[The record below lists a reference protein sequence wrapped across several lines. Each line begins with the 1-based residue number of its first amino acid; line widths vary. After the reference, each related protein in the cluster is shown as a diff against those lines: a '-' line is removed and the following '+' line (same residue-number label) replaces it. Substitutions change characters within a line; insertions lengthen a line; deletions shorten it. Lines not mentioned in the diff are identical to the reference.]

1 MPVNGA
7 TARRPAYAPSSRH
20 RELGKVRNSR
30 SASDADYTKVPSSGL
45 KDAASEK
52 SLPWPATLFLTALI
66 IPWIIDIGSLRL
78 SIDRIILIVMIIP
91 CLVLWLTGKAGK
103 IRTADILVILYCLWC
118 AVSLGAVHGVE
129 TSIQSGGMIAVET
142 LGAYF
147 LARVSVR
154 NAGQFYSMALV
165 MFSLVAFLLPFSIYE
180 SMTGKNLLLELY
192 GSILPTQKDYFM
204 APRWGL
210 RRVQSVFD
218 HPILY
223 GVFCTSMFALVHK
236 TLGAEASPVRRWTR
250 SGTIAAATFFSLSS
264 GPLSALVVQGLLIAW
279 EWFLRD
285 LRYRWHILS
294 GFFATLYLGIS
305 VLSNQS
311 VFEFYVH
318 YFAFS
323 QDTGWDRI
331 RIWHYGW
338 LSVFNHPLFGIGY
351 NEYQRPEWMEPSIDM
366 FWLINFV
373 RFGYPGGILM
383 VLTFG
388 FVFLT
393 TALKKGLN
401 VQQDGYRKAYLFSMI
416 GIFTVGWTVHFWNA
430 PYLLIM
436 FYLGSASWMLDI
448 EPGETTGARLDMRRA
463 GRTLT
468 RSP

>member
-1 MPVNGA
+1 MPAGGA
-7 TARRPAYAPSSRH
+7 TARRSAYSQPPHRREPGKARTVHPADGAGYTTARANAV
-20 RELGKVRNSR
+20 KDT
-30 SASDADYTKVPSSGL
+30 AADKT
-45 KDAASEK
+45 
-52 SLPWPATLFLTALI
+52 LPWPATLFLIALV

-78 SIDRIILIVMIIP
+78 SVDRIILIAMIIP
-91 CLVLWLTGKAGK
+91 SLVLWLTGKAGK

-118 AVSLGAVHGVE
+118 VISLGAVHGFE

-142 LGAYF
+142 MGAYF

-154 NAGQFYSMALV
+154 NARQFYSMALV
-165 MFSLVAFLLPFSIYE
+165 LFSLVAFLLPFSIYE
-180 SMTGKNLLLELY
+180 SVTGRNLLLEIY
-192 GSILPTQKDYFM
+192 GWVLPTQKDYFM

-223 GVFCTSMFALVHK
+223 GVFCTSMFALIHK
-236 TLGAEASPVRRWTR
+236 TLGAEVSPARRWMR
-250 SGTIAAATFFSLSS
+250 SGIVAAATFVSLSS

-294 GFFATLYLGIS
+294 AFFATLYLGIS

-373 RFGYPGGILM
+373 RFGYIGGILM

-393 TALKKGLN
+393 IALKKGLN

-436 FYLGSASWMLDI
+436 FYLGSASWMLDL
-448 EPGETTGARLDMRRA
+448 EPGDTTRA
-463 GRTLT
+463 GTDGR
-468 RSP
+468 RMAPASKRRP